1 MPVDNVAVP
10 EIKPG
15 GSDPNPGAG
24 STPKPAEAT
33 PAEKGSAPNPN
44 DGKFV
49 SLEAHETLKRQYNAS
64 TEEALRLK
72 REKEDLEKEN
82 ARLKSTQPSQRV
94 DNDAFQQL
102 VEREGLPGAITK
114 VVSDVVSPL
123 VARVDKLFDKTAFE
137 ILNDFKSKHPGLKDD
152 VLTRFDSEF
161 AKLKSVYGTVE
172 EAMEKAYTII
182 GGQAADAVISAE
194 AKKDKETQ
202 DLANNSKKDK
212 QDVLNVVGEEGKDK
226 QPNVVNPNSDIKAQ
240 IDALT
245 AKAITRENSGNDASL
260 VWAQIDE
267 LKRKLS
273 ASV

>member
-1 MPVDNVAVP
+1 MPEPVVVP
-10 EIKPG
+10 ELTPG
-15 GSDPNPGAG
+15 GSNPNPGAG
-24 STPKPAEAT
+24 VTPKPAEAT
-33 PAEKGSAPNPN
+33 PSEKGSAPNPN

-49 SLEAHETLKRQYNAS
+49 AVEVHETLKRQYNAS

-82 ARLKSTQPSQRV
+82 SRLKSTQPSQRI

-102 VEREGLPGAITK
+102 VEREGLPGAITR

-123 VARVDKLFDKTAFE
+123 VARVHKLFDKTASE

-182 GGQAADAVISAE
+182 GGQAADTSISS
-194 AKKDKETQ
+194 AKAKEKETQ
-202 DLANNSKKDK
+202 NLVTESEKDK
-212 QDVLNVVGEEGKDK
+212 QSVVNVVSEDGKDK
-226 QPNVVNPNSDIKAQ
+226 QSKTVNPNSDIKAQ

-245 AKAITRENSGNDASL
+245 AKAILRENNGNDASII
-260 VWAQIDE
+260 WAQIDV
-267 LKRKLS
+267 LKESLA